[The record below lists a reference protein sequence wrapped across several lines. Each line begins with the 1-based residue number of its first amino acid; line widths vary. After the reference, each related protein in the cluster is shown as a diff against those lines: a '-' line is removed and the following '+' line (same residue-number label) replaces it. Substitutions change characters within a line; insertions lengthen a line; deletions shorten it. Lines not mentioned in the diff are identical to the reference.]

1 MCSKN
6 EAMGRV
12 TVEALFNGCPVIG
25 YDGGGTPEI
34 IKDGINGFLFKTPEQ
49 CAWAMQQVLNPEIS
63 SRIIE
68 NGFDAVRQYFTEE
81 SYRDKLL
88 SIYSILK

>member
-1 MCSKN
+1 M
-6 EAMGRV
+6 MVVVRQ
-12 TVEALFNGCPVIG
+12 
-25 YDGGGTPEI
+25 
-34 IKDGINGFLFKTPEQ
+34 NGFLFKTPEQ